1 MAAAATDADS
11 LASLLDAFPPVDFAF
26 AYGSAVV
33 PQANYTA
40 AQREAAMVDLVFAV
54 DAPAAWHDANLAV
67 HGAHYSAAG
76 WVGGGAGAAALQ
88 ERWGAGIYY
97 NPLVRVRGRLLK
109 YGVIRAATLRD
120 DLRHWSTLYV
130 SGRMH
135 KPVRVLRPCEAT
147 RAAAAANHRAALA
160 AALLQLPARFS
171 EGELY
176 RAVCGLSYAGD
187 VRMGV
192 AESPHKVRDIVAAQ
206 LPALRELYAAPIS
219 AAPPAAALFAAP
231 AADGGDGAGDADGD
245 GGTLEQSAGADA
257 RAALARALPRT
268 ARAELVAALSPAAA
282 LRWRGAPAAA
292 DADAADDAVR
302 ALWART
308 ADDAA
313 ANAQLAAA
321 VRRSCARI
329 VRRASA
335 GQSLKGLI
343 TAGGA
348 RAAAYVGAKLLRRAA
363 G

>member
-1 MAAAATDADS
+1 MDRDG
-11 LASLLDAFPPVDFAF
+11 LESLLDAFPTVSYAF
-26 AYGSAVV
+26 AYGSGVYRQRGYTDE
-33 PQANYTA
+33 QA
-40 AQREAAMVDLVFAV
+40 RSAMTDVVFAV
-54 DAPAAWHDANLAV
+54 EDPEAWHRENLER
-67 HGAHYSAAG
+67 HREHYSGLAWFGPQA
-76 WVGGGAGAAALQ
+76 VATVQDRGAGL
-88 ERWGAGIYY
+88 YY
-97 NPLVRVRGRLLK
+97 NPYASVDGRLIK
-109 YGVIRAATLRD
+109 YGVISRMALED
-120 DLRHWSTLYV
+120 DLRHWSALYV

-245 GGTLEQSAGADA
+245 GGTLEQSADADA
-257 RAALARALPRT
+257 RAALARALPST
-268 ARAELVAALSPAAA
+268 ARAELVAALSPAAS
-282 LRWRGAPAAA
+282 RWRGAPEAA

-335 GQSLKGLI
+335 GQSLKGLL

-348 RAAAYVGAKLLRRAA
+348 RAAAYVGAKLLRRAR